1 MKKVAAELGEDL
13 TEDEINH
20 IFSKADLDE
29 DGFVTADDFYNI
41 MTHKV
46 YWEQW
51 FEIIYLSILINI
63 QPKNH
68 FNLYTIL
75 ISLLI

>member
-1 MKKVAAELGEDL
+1 
-13 TEDEINH
+13 
-20 IFSKADLDE
+20 
-29 DGFVTADDFYNI
+29 

-68 FNLYTIL
+68 LFQFVYYFNKSFNLDFL
-75 ISLLI
+75 R